1 MLKKR
6 ATIIVSW
13 EKWPK
18 KEGAYPKSETH
29 GDRPQKSAMDYKVM
43 DYKKPQ
49 KVGHK
54 LQSWLIDYKRLQK
67 SDIDY
72 KVYW

>member
-29 GDRPQKSAMDYKVM
+29 GDRPQKSAMDYKV
-43 DYKKPQ
+43 YSWTTKNHKK
-49 KVGHK
+49 
-54 LQSWLIDYKRLQK
+54 WDIDYKRLQK

>member
-1 MLKKR
+1 MLRER

-18 KEGAYPKSETH
+18 KEGAYPEREIDT
-29 GDRPQKSAMDYKVM
+29 DR
-43 DYKKPQ
+43 
-49 KVGHK
+49 
-54 LQSWLIDYKRLQK
+54 LQNSVIEQSLLIDCKRPQK